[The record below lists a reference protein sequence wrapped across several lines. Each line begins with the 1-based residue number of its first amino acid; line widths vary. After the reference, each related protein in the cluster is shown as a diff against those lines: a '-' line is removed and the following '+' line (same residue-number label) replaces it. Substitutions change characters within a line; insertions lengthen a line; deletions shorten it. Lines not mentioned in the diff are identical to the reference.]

1 MPVFNSIALTQSL
14 SLLFYALFSTQ
25 VIRIFFCPM
34 YMYVVR
40 VQWLYLSYSKMD
52 KRNRKFKESDR
63 LFSKS
68 SVTSAA
74 VSVLPLRGVCTLS
87 HFMLCRIITFLSC

>member
-1 MPVFNSIALTQSL
+1 MPVFNSIALTQS
-14 SLLFYALFSTQ
+14 FSVVLCT
-25 VIRIFFCPM
+25 VFNTGDKNIFCSM
-34 YMYVVR
+34 YMHVVR